1 MAEENT
7 INNIY
12 ANFLG
17 EAGNRKFYILF
28 ENTILIINGDIFF

>member
-28 ENTILIINGDIFF
+28 EKNNDVILSVLY